1 MSNESTTSSQIFDLL
16 EGTWK
21 GEGRGGY
28 PTVTSFDYRET
39 LVFTRRDEKTLAYE
53 QRAQK
58 RYDEGTEYLD
68 SHWENGF
75 ISILENDDLQL
86 VNIQIGG
93 RSEILVGT
101 IESLE
106 AMFRIHFVSKA
117 LNNDPRIVSSAR
129 TFELEGDTARQIAPD
144 CAEAAAKAL
153 NVRIGVSIFAV
164 AVVGN
169 RPAGPDHCLGRD
181 LIGESKPR
189 AEGVLPHVL
198 EDVPAATSR
207 SGTSEFEG
215 AQDSSRSGVGNRRIE
230 IAVLAMLLESRE
242 GQVIAQ
248 SNVERQL
255 VTDLDV
261 VLVIP
266 GKVTEDEVDVRA
278 ETEVGAVREAQQE

>member
-58 RYDEGTEYLD
+58 RYDGGTEYLE

-129 TFELEGDTARQIAPD
+129 TFELEGDTLRYEMEMQTTKVNQSTPHLKIA
-144 CAEAAAKAL
+144 L
-153 NVRIGVSIFAV
+153 QRI
-164 AVVGN
+164 
-169 RPAGPDHCLGRD
+169 
-181 LIGESKPR
+181 K
-189 AEGVLPHVL
+189 
-198 EDVPAATSR
+198 
-207 SGTSEFEG
+207 
-215 AQDSSRSGVGNRRIE
+215 
-230 IAVLAMLLESRE
+230 
-242 GQVIAQ
+242 
-248 SNVERQL
+248 
-255 VTDLDV
+255 
-261 VLVIP
+261 
-266 GKVTEDEVDVRA
+266 
-278 ETEVGAVREAQQE
+278 